1 MKIDA
6 IDITKE
12 NIKKST
18 CSCPAR
24 FVTHCERETEAVGAA
39 LAQVIIEDEELNRS
53 KLQNENREYPFIA
66 LYGGMGAGKTVF
78 VRGFASLFSPGA
90 AVRSPT
96 YTVANEYKTGKYN
109 LYHFDLYRITD
120 ADDLYSTGYFEYID
134 SGVCIAEWS
143 ENAHGCL
150 PRHIWRV
157 DIEHGTDENERI
169 LTICRAKTEGGV

>member
-1 MKIDA
+1 MKTDA
-6 IDITKE
+6 INIKKE
-12 NIKKST
+12 NIIKST
-18 CSCPAR
+18 SYDPAN
-24 FVTHCERETEAVGAA
+24 FVTHSERETEAVGAA
-39 LAQVIIEDEELNRS
+39 LAQVIIEELDRN
-53 KLQNENREYPFIA
+53 KAQNIDSAYPFIA

-96 YTVANEYKTGKYN
+96 YTVANEYKTGRYN

-120 ADDLYSTGYFEYID
+120 ADDLYSTGYYEYID

-143 ENAHGCL
+143 ENAYGCL

-157 DIEHGTDENERI
+157 DIERGTDENERI
-169 LTICRAKTEGGV
+169 ITICRAETKGGV